1 MCRILAVVP
10 VPERIHLICMV
21 YTMLFLKINRVTQE
35 VRNRFNI
42 VNGGGE
48 MGAKTLHRGIS
59 ETQITWVT
67 IGGIIGS
74 CYFLGAGLV
83 LEELGVLAPIAF
95 AVAGIVVFAVMQA
108 MSELQVNVPKTSSFV
123 GYSKEFLGN
132 PIACGIGVTYALN
145 WMFYIPSEA
154 VAGGTI
160 ANMFLPSIS
169 TNIFAVLFLALI
181 LGLNL
186 VKVSNFSKV
195 ETVLAIAKVLAII
208 LFCIFAVFAIFGIM
222 TNPVGLSILK
232 PELAE
237 KTAMIGVGTIGVFI
251 FAGQMLMLMM
261 SQTPILLVNYQG
273 SEIIGLAASET
284 QNPAEAIPK
293 AAKNSAYRIVGMFVL
308 PMFLLC
314 MIFPAAK
321 AGVAS
326 SPFADALAANGF
338 GWLGIVFTVVVLISA
353 FSCANSG
360 FYAGVRA
367 IRGLAIEKLIP
378 GHFSDLNSNAVPMNA
393 AILMAGG
400 CIAALAGSIWYG
412 ESNLYASLLSMSGI
426 TGALCWVSFGVCV
439 FVFRRKLIARNYDLD
454 NLRYKSNIWFVM
466 AFAVILQSVGIV
478 SLAFSEDYQLPFY
491 LSAGIM
497 AIAMISYKVC
507 ALAGLTD
514 EEVVRY
520 EGEPEFEQLYPV
532 RVEVS

>member
-1 MCRILAVVP
+1 MSANSLV
-10 VPERIHLICMV
+10 
-21 YTMLFLKINRVTQE
+21 
-35 VRNRFNI
+35 
-42 VNGGGE
+42 
-48 MGAKTLHRGIS
+48 RGIS

-67 IGGIIGS
+67 LGGIIGS

-83 LEELGVLAPIAF
+83 LEELGALAPVAF
-95 AVAGIVVFAVMQA
+95 AAAGIIVFAVMQA
-108 MSELQVNVPKTSSFV
+108 MCELQVNVPRTSSFV

-132 PIACGIGVTYALN
+132 PIACGIGVTYVLN

-160 ANMFLPSIS
+160 ANMFVPTVS

-186 VKVSNFSKV
+186 VKVANFSKV

-237 KTAMIGVGTIGVFI
+237 KTAMMGVGAIGVLI

-261 SQTPILLVNYQG
+261 AQTPILLVNYQG

-284 QNPAEAIPK
+284 QNPSESIPK
-293 AAKNSAYRIVGMFVL
+293 AAKNTAYRIVGMFVL
-308 PMFLLC
+308 PMLLLC

-326 SPFADALAANGF
+326 SPFADALAENGF
-338 GWLGIVFTVVVLISA
+338 GGLGIVFTVVVLISA

-378 GHFSDLNSNAVPMNA
+378 GLFSNLNSNAVPMNS
-393 AILMAGG
+393 AILMAIG
-400 CIAALAGSIWYG
+400 CIIALAGSIWYG

-426 TGALCWVSFGVCV
+426 TGALCWVSFGLCV
-439 FVFRRKLIARNYDLD
+439 FVFRRRLAARSY
-454 NLRYKSNIWFVM
+454 NLNNLQYKANIWFVM
-466 AFAVILQSVGIV
+466 AFAVIIQSGGII
-478 SLAFSEDYQLPFY
+478 SLAFSEDYQMPFY

-497 AIAMISYKVC
+497 ALSMVIYKIC
-507 ALAGLTD
+507 EKSGLTD
-514 EEVVRY
+514 NGFVQH
-520 EGEPEFEQLYPV
+520 EGEVEFEKLYPV
-532 RVEVS
+532 RVKAIN